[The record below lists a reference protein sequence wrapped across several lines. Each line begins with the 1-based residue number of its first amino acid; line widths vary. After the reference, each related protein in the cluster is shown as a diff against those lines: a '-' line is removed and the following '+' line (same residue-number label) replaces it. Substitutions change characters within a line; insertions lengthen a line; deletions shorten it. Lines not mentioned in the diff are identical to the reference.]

1 MKKVLVVVGIII
13 SAVIISG
20 IIVGLGKNEKT
31 LFNEKIETDNNVLIS
46 IKVIESNKGW
56 QPDKT
61 MIISDENEHLIRY
74 AIGFE
79 DYTNYLP
86 SYYFCYDINPNEYLV
101 WVYGDDELSRF
112 NGVVVLGN
120 QISSHC
126 VKEKNCLRFT
136 NFSRTISD
144 ALANE
149 SILDMQGITEA
160 ISKHYYS
167 NGESF
172 DGISVAPEYQDRF
185 DRLASEAI
193 EYYGN

>member
-79 DYTNYLP
+79 NYTNYLP
-86 SYYFCYDINPNEYLV
+86 SCYYCYDINPNEYLV
-101 WVYGDDELSRF
+101 WVYQQNGNEFIYYFNTDTQEKYMLDYNNIGNRTETFYVAVDKVIKSNFLSKIDSK
-112 NGVVVLGN
+112 
-120 QISSHC
+120 ISNMNKWNSY
-126 VKEKNCLRFT
+126 L
-136 NFSRTISD
+136 
-144 ALANE
+144 
-149 SILDMQGITEA
+149 
-160 ISKHYYS
+160 S
-167 NGESF
+167 NT
-172 DGISVAPEYQDRF
+172 
-185 DRLASEAI
+185 
-193 EYYGN
+193 

>member
-101 WVYGDDELSRF
+101 WVYQQ
-112 NGVVVLGN
+112 NGN
-120 QISSHC
+120 
-126 VKEKNCLRFT
+126 
-136 NFSRTISD
+136 
-144 ALANE
+144 
-149 SILDMQGITEA
+149 
-160 ISKHYYS
+160 
-167 NGESF
+167 
-172 DGISVAPEYQDRF
+172 
-185 DRLASEAI
+185 
-193 EYYGN
+193 

>member
-74 AIGFE
+74 
-79 DYTNYLP
+79 
-86 SYYFCYDINPNEYLV
+86 FCYDINPNEYLV
-101 WVYGDDELSRF
+101 WVYQQNGNEFIYYFNTDTQEKYMLDYNNIGNRTETFYVAVDKVIKSNFLSKIDSK
-112 NGVVVLGN
+112 
-120 QISSHC
+120 ISNMNKWNSY
-126 VKEKNCLRFT
+126 L
-136 NFSRTISD
+136 
-144 ALANE
+144 
-149 SILDMQGITEA
+149 
-160 ISKHYYS
+160 S
-167 NGESF
+167 NT
-172 DGISVAPEYQDRF
+172 
-185 DRLASEAI
+185 
-193 EYYGN
+193 

>member
-20 IIVGLGKNEKT
+20 IIVGLCKNEKT

-86 SYYFCYDINPNEYLV
+86 SYYFCYDMNI
-101 WVYGDDELSRF
+101 WYGF
-112 NGVVVLGN
+112 
-120 QISSHC
+120 ISKM
-126 VKEKNCLRFT
+126 VMNLF
-136 NFSRTISD
+136 TISIPIHKKNICWIIIT
-144 ALANE
+144 LATGRKLFMLL
-149 SILDMQGITEA
+149 SIKL
-160 ISKHYYS
+160 
-167 NGESF
+167 
-172 DGISVAPEYQDRF
+172 
-185 DRLASEAI
+185 
-193 EYYGN
+193 

>member
-79 DYTNYLP
+79 DIFCHTFI
-86 SYYFCYDINPNEYLV
+86 YFNI
-101 WVYGDDELSRF
+101 
-112 NGVVVLGN
+112 
-120 QISSHC
+120 
-126 VKEKNCLRFT
+126 
-136 NFSRTISD
+136 NFSDTIHFVYRHF
-144 ALANE
+144 AFLL
-149 SILDMQGITEA
+149 SI
-160 ISKHYYS
+160 ISLSADLSMYYYHRYRL
-167 NGESF
+167 G
-172 DGISVAPEYQDRF
+172 RF
-185 DRLASEAI
+185 AVPFLIPHS
-193 EYYGN
+193 